1 MKEELTTEM
10 HAELLESEM
19 PRQELRIWSIFGA
32 IKQGTTKSKACKQHG
47 ISVEEYDKT
56 IAKLRYRK

>member
-19 PRQELRIWSIFGA
+19 TRQELRIWSIFGA
-32 IKQGTTKSKACKQHG
+32 IKQGMPKAKACKKHG
-47 ISVEEYDKT
+47 ISVEEYDKA
-56 IAKLRYRK
+56 IANLRYRK

>member
-32 IKQGTTKSKACKQHG
+32 IKQGMPKAKACKKHG
-47 ISVEEYDKT
+47 ISVEEYDKA